1 MGMAASQARYLGLT
15 ARKTNT
21 EYEGQQINQART
33 ALANQSANLWNRM
46 LALQVPTAPKTTD
59 YTTQQYAFT
68 DGFNDYEIDSYQNVD
83 YTDPE
88 TGEKY
93 NYQVTY
99 HYNQEVFK
107 AIQQKNTNPQVQKVV
122 NATSANETVGVT
134 KNNENYTVTD
144 KQGAS
149 TQFKKCTS
157 DDLENLR
164 ALASKGV
171 IQIDDVENLNVDDF
185 YKTTQNEGQKDELV
199 VYAKKEDLDNVEQ
212 SGTQES
218 MKFYG
223 VQGYSYKL
231 GNSDAERLDLTD
243 KVQKADYDQIIH
255 DFPELAGVNPNEIW
269 VYQKNGRTCYA
280 TESELNDCI
289 ASGLANQPPV
299 NDKYQISSAID
310 YQKNLNQYY
319 ATHKKE
325 DITRQEYARLD
336 DKSGTGRYKNIKLMS
351 SSESFALKSE
361 ETTDTASYD
370 DAMNQYNYDILAYEK
385 ELADINAKT
394 SKIQVQDRTLE
405 LRLKQLDTEQ
415 KALTTEMDAVKS
427 VIQKNVEMTF
437 KTFSS

>member
-157 DDLENLR
+157 EDLENLR
-164 ALASKGV
+164 ALASKGL

-212 SGTQES
+212 SGTQEDI
-218 MKFYG
+218 KFYG

-255 DFPELAGVNPNEIW
+255 DFPELAGVDPDDIW

-280 TESELNDCI
+280 TEAELNECI
-289 ASGLANQPPV
+289 ASGYANQPKAD
-299 NDKYQISSAID
+299 DKYQISSAID

-319 ATHKKE
+319 ATHKNE
-325 DITRQEYARLD
+325 EITRQEYARLD

-351 SSESFALKSE
+351 SSDSFALKSE

>member
-68 DGFNDYEIDSYQNVD
+68 DGYNDYEIDSYQNVD
-83 YTDPE
+83 YTDPD

-93 NYQVTY
+93 NYEVTY

-107 AIQQKNTNPQVQKVV
+107 AIQQKNSNPQVQKVTNYTTN
-122 NATSANETVGVT
+122 NAVEQNTKVT
-134 KNNENYTVTD
+134 KNQDNSYTVTN
-144 KQGAS
+144 QAGTTSA
-149 TQFKKCTS
+149 QFKKCTAE
-157 DDLENLR
+157 DLDNLK
-164 ALASKGV
+164 ALQSKGL
-171 IQIDDVENLNVDDF
+171 ITIDNIEDF
-185 YKTTQNEGQKDELV
+185 YKAEGTENPT
-199 VYAKKEDLDNVEQ
+199 VYAKKEDLENIDKTA
-212 SGTQES
+212 TQEGDLPV
-218 MKFYG
+218 YG
-223 VQGYSYKL
+223 VSNADYSYKL
-231 GNSDAERLDLTD
+231 GNSEAERLDLTD
-243 KVQKADYDQIIH
+243 PVQKADYDQIIH

-280 TESELNDCI
+280 TESELNECI
-289 ASGLANQPPV
+289 ASGLANQPQV
-299 NDKYQISSAID
+299 DDKYQISSPID

-336 DKSGTGRYKNIKLMS
+336 DASGTGRYKNIKLQS

-415 KALTTEMDAVKS
+415 KALTTEMEAVKS
-427 VIQKNVEMTF
+427 VISKNVETTF

>member
-68 DGFNDYEIDSYQNVD
+68 DGYNDYEIDSYQNVD
-83 YTDPE
+83 YTDPD

-93 NYQVTY
+93 NYEVTY

-107 AIQQKNTNPQVQKVV
+107 AIQQKNSNPQVQKNYTTN
-122 NATSANETVGVT
+122 NAVEQNTKVT
-134 KNNENYTVTD
+134 KNQDNSYTVTD
-144 KQGAS
+144 QAGTTSA
-149 TQFKKCTS
+149 QFKKCTAE
-157 DDLENLR
+157 DLDNLK
-164 ALASKGV
+164 ALQSKGL
-171 IQIDDVENLNVDDF
+171 ITIDNIEDF
-185 YKTTQNEGQKDELV
+185 YKAEGTENPT
-199 VYAKKEDLDNVEQ
+199 VYAKKEDLENIDKTA
-212 SGTQES
+212 TQEGDLPV
-218 MKFYG
+218 YG
-223 VQGYSYKL
+223 VYNYSYKL
-231 GNSDAERLDLTD
+231 GNSEAERLDLTD
-243 KVQKADYDQIIH
+243 PVQKADYDQIIH
-255 DFPELAGVNPNEIW
+255 DFPELAGVDPNEIW

-280 TESELNDCI
+280 TESELNECI

-299 NDKYQISSAID
+299 DDKYQISSPID

-336 DKSGTGRYKNIKLMS
+336 DASGTGRYKNIKLQS

>member
-107 AIQQKNTNPQVQKVV
+107 AIQQKNTNPQVQKVT
-122 NATSANETVGVT
+122 NYNT
-134 KNNENYTVTD
+134 NNGIEQNVKVAKDTTNKSYTVTD
-144 KQGAS
+144 QAGTSA
-149 TQFKKCTS
+149 QFKECTAE
-157 DDLENLR
+157 DLDNLK
-164 ALASKGV
+164 ALQSKGL
-171 IQIDDVENLNVDDF
+171 ITIDDIKDF
-185 YKTTQNEGQKDELV
+185 YKADGTKDPAI
-199 VYAKKEDLDNVEQ
+199 YAKKEDLENIDKTATKEGDLPV
-212 SGTQES
+212 
-218 MKFYG
+218 YG
-223 VQGYSYKL
+223 VSDKDYSYKL

-243 KVQKADYDQIIH
+243 PVQKADYDQIIH

-289 ASGLANQPPV
+289 TSGLANQPPV

-415 KALTTEMDAVKS
+415 KALSTEMEAVKS
-427 VIQKNVEMTF
+427 VIQKNVEATF
-437 KTFSS
+437 KTIRS